1 MSSTLIGF
9 RARVFPPLVFWLL
22 ASSCLSACATDNSD
36 REILERMAAEHA
48 LCVAQYEHA
57 RSELEARTPLPQE
70 WDFGPEGTILVREV
84 DLVGRPGDE
93 ILKVSYTYVNT
104 TGRPVKTAR
113 VTLTFLEPETETE
126 WSQEM
131 DLTLP
136 YRFKFTRDSSYST
149 WFEIPTNGAHT
160 HEGWEWSLS
169 VESLSS

>member
-1 MSSTLIGF
+1 MSRKPFGF
-9 RARVFPPLVFWLL
+9 LVVVFPLL
-22 ASSCLSACATDNSD
+22 ALGSLSACATDNSE
-36 REILERMAAEHA
+36 REILDRMAAEHA
-48 LCVAQYEHA
+48 LCLAQYEQA
-57 RSELEARTPLPQE
+57 RLELQAATSLPQE
-70 WDFGPEGTILVREV
+70 WNFGPQGTILVREV

-113 VTLTFLEPETETE
+113 VTLTFRDPETETE

-131 DLTLP
+131 DLSLP

-169 VESLSS
+169 VEALNS